1 MSLTYLERDCL
12 SYIIDYIHEH
22 KGVGPSYEE
31 IKEALGQSSKSVVH
45 RAVRGLVVKGYV
57 EKPKGAKR
65 DFRILRNTDGSTYS
79 VAKCE
84 FSHWINYDR
93 RQFAQKM
100 RVEAVTYRG
109 WNAEEALKHMADR
122 LEGRA

>member
-12 SYIIDYIHEH
+12 TFIIDYIHEH

-45 RAVRGLVVKGYV
+45 RVVRGLVVKRYV

-65 DFRILRNTDGSTYS
+65 DFRILKNTDGATYTG
-79 VAKCE
+79 AKLN
-84 FSHWINYDR
+84 FKHWINYDR

-109 WNAEEALKHMADR
+109 WTAEAALKHMADR